1 MNVTITTDIDVYDI
15 LHQLNDQE
23 KQELI
28 DDLYQE
34 DHEPSLME
42 ELNYN
47 GVQGE
52 KLQEALA
59 KIQKN
64 RSQLSNEDEEMII
77 NLAEKLV

>member
-1 MNVTITTDIDVYDI
+1 MNVTITTDIDVYDV
-15 LHQLNDQE
+15 LPQLDDQE

-34 DHEPSLME
+34 GYEPSLME

>member
-15 LHQLNDQE
+15 LPQLNDQE

-34 DHEPSLME
+34 GYEPSLME

>member
-1 MNVTITTDIDVYDI
+1 MNVTITADIDVYDI
-15 LHQLNDQE
+15 LPQLNDQE

-34 DHEPSLME
+34 GHEPSLMG
-42 ELNYN
+42 ELKYN